1 MLKSAAFLVLAFAAA
16 ALARD
21 DKFMMP
27 LKSILESKDFKDKV
41 GSDIK
46 FVFGDT
52 AIPAGA
58 ASLGEVKTNK
68 KTNSVGKSDSAGCEW
83 VFLGAMKAIA
93 AKARSVGATSVVGLQ
108 SNYKNVPYSST
119 TDYEC
124 HVGTVVSGVALKGVM
139 IKEAK

>member
-1 MLKSAAFLVLAFAAA
+1 MMKPAAVLVLAFAAA
-16 ALARD
+16 ASARD

-27 LKSILESKDFKDKV
+27 LKFVESAEFKEKV
-41 GSDIK
+41 GADIK

-58 ASLGEVKTNK
+58 TSLGEVKTNK

-119 TDYEC
+119 TEYEC
-124 HVGTVVSGVALKGVM
+124 HVGNVVSGVALKGIM